1 MAIFVQTK
9 KSMQRILDHQAFQQK
24 LTRIAHQIIENVF
37 DEKKIYFGGIAGNG
51 YEMAKA
57 LQEKMKQYADQEVEL
72 FEIKVNKE
80 EPWSEEIQLSLP
92 IKELKNAYI
101 IIVDDVLNSGK
112 TMQYTLVTFLQQA
125 TKAIKTVA
133 MVDRKHRRYPIK
145 ADFVGL
151 SLSTTM
157 QDRVEVF
164 IKNNKFEAFLV

>member
-1 MAIFVQTK
+1 M
-9 KSMQRILDHQAFQQK
+9 
-24 LTRIAHQIIENVF
+24 AHQIIEQIDLEEKVF
-37 DEKKIYFGGIAGNG
+37 FGGISGNG
-51 YEMAKA
+51 YSMAKS
-57 LQEKMKQYADQEVEL
+57 LQDTIAEYSDVPIEL
-72 FEIKVNKE
+72 FEITVNKE
-80 EPWSEEIQLSLP
+80 EPWAEEIQLSLP

-101 IIVDDVLNSGK
+101 VIIDDVLNSGK

-151 SLSTTM
+151 SLSTTL

-164 IKNNKFEAFLV
+164 AKDGAYEAFLV